1 MWKRVIG
8 TNGIKKWTTT
18 PSNTQKIVTTK
29 VTDMKELFKNTTF
42 NKDITDWDTSNV
54 TNIFGMFWGASIFN
68 QNLFYWD
75 VGKINKS
82 DWVNNN
88 TTFAMVSVSDT
99 HLTLP
104 TKRIV

>member
-1 MWKRVIG
+1 
-8 TNGIKKWTTT
+8 
-18 PSNTQKIVTTK
+18 
-29 VTDMKELFKNTTF
+29 MKELFKNTTF

-88 TTFAMVSVSDT
+88 TTFAMVFDGASAMMTNYTNIIQIIDLYPWST
-99 HLTLP
+99 NFTFGLNTTPIFLE
-104 TKRIV
+104 